1 MGDCVMNE
9 QQDMINVKNPPAL
22 SLGENRVYFG
32 LWAIMKSPLL
42 LSSNLPTLV
51 PELTSIIN
59 NTEVISVNQGNAL
72 LNDAS
77 DHDRVASRI
86 ASLMPRIADSL
97 GVQAR
102 KLVVGNATLP
112 WKVGLAPCD
121 SAPKRFYNRNWE
133 STGVEDTR
141 EWSVNPR
148 KKTAAEATT
157 VAAAAPSYTV
167 RSLSTGR
174 CLSAAPEADA
184 EGASNGGGVELMP
197 CDEGSAAQAWGFG
210 KGLHS
215 PSSMYLSH
223 LLTCACPCVCRP
235 HDSQSPPQI
244 LRTEQRS
251 HYVLSVVASYR
262 TTQCTTSLYSTMV
275 YHCCACAP
283 VCAWVCVWVGG
294 TTGTTWPQGWLSRSG
309 TIPSTPS
316 STVRIM
322 SACRRRPMVGPRSR
336 WCHATTRTGA
346 HRATA
351 RTTTTHRCGETHQPP
366 PVVSW
371 CTRTA

>member
-86 ASLMPRIADSL
+86 ASLMLRIADSL

-157 VAAAAPSYTV
+157 VAAVAPSYTV

-283 VCAWVCVWVGG
+283 VCAWVCVWVG
-294 TTGTTWPQGWLSRSG
+294 PQVPRGLRVGSRD
-309 TIPSTPS
+309 
-316 STVRIM
+316 RE
-322 SACRRRPMVGPRSR
+322 RY
-336 WCHATTRTGA
+336 
-346 HRATA
+346 
-351 RTTTTHRCGETHQPP
+351 PP
-366 PVVSW
+366 LQAL
-371 CTRTA
+371 R